1 MHEYFVLFKNMEE
14 YCTIT
19 ATHRQM
25 DADYM
30 YFYQGERLVARFC
43 HATIFSCSIDSIDQI
58 R

>member
-1 MHEYFVLFKNMEE
+1 MHDYFVLFKNMEE

-25 DADYM
+25 DANYM

-43 HATIFSCSIDSIDQI
+43 HATIFNCSIDSIN
-58 R
+58 